1 MPEVAVEEFFFQE
14 DPNMMQKLSK
24 RTGGNARANNQANE
38 DIIFDSPNIP
48 AG

>member
-1 MPEVAVEEFFFQE
+1 MPEAAAVEEFFFQE

-24 RTGGNARANNQANE
+24 RTGRGDNKPNE

-48 AG
+48 AN